1 MIEARDL
8 TKIYAGKAAVDHLT
22 FTVEPGQVTGFLGPN
37 GAGKSTTMRLILG
50 LDRPQ
55 SGIALINGRRY
66 RDLKDPLRTV
76 GALLEAKTVHP
87 GRSARNHLLF
97 LAQTQGLP
105 ARRVEEVL
113 ALVGLQD
120 VADKRAGGFSLGMS
134 QRLGVAVAMLG
145 DPEVLLLD
153 EPVNGLDPEGV
164 LWIRNLMKQL
174 AAEGRTIL
182 VSSHLMNEMAVT
194 ADHLIVIGRGKLI
207 TEASTED
214 VIARSTDKSVRVRTP
229 DADRLAELITA
240 AGGKV
245 VRGAPA
251 DGAGLLTVTGLEAPR
266 IGELAASASIVLH
279 ELTPLASLEG
289 AFMELT
295 SGSVEFGVPGPD
307 PVKTGEREGP
317 MTTTSPVTPTRG
329 PADPAAGRHA
339 GFAGLLR
346 AEWTKIRSVRST
358 VWTLVIFVVVCIGF
372 TALIAWLTETHW
384 YGPRAASRDVRAI
397 SDPVGFI
404 LGTGVGL
411 GQLAIGVL
419 GVLVITSEYSSGVI
433 RASLLAVP
441 RRLPVLAAKAV
452 VFAVLLLVVTEI
464 VAFCSFFVG
473 SAILHAHVPVSLS
486 GSGVTRAVAGAGLY
500 LTVLGLLALA
510 IGTMIRHTAGA
521 ISTIIGIVFVLP
533 ILSGLLPSSWG
544 AHINAYLPEQA
555 GTLITHTHEQS
566 GDLLSPWQ
574 GFGVLCIW
582 TVLALAAAAYL
593 LERRDA

>member
-1 MIEARDL
+1 
-8 TKIYAGKAAVDHLT
+8 
-22 FTVEPGQVTGFLGPN
+22 
-37 GAGKSTTMRLILG
+37 
-50 LDRPQ
+50 
-55 SGIALINGRRY
+55 
-66 RDLKDPLRTV
+66 
-76 GALLEAKTVHP
+76 
-87 GRSARNHLLF
+87 
-97 LAQTQGLP
+97 
-105 ARRVEEVL
+105 
-113 ALVGLQD
+113 
-120 VADKRAGGFSLGMS
+120 
-134 QRLGVAVAMLG
+134 
-145 DPEVLLLD
+145 
-153 EPVNGLDPEGV
+153 
-164 LWIRNLMKQL
+164 
-174 AAEGRTIL
+174 
-182 VSSHLMNEMAVT
+182 
-194 ADHLIVIGRGKLI
+194 
-207 TEASTED
+207 
-214 VIARSTDKSVRVRTP
+214 
-229 DADRLAELITA
+229 
-240 AGGKV
+240 
-245 VRGAPA
+245 
-251 DGAGLLTVTGLEAPR
+251 
-266 IGELAASASIVLH
+266 
-279 ELTPLASLEG
+279 
-289 AFMELT
+289 
-295 SGSVEFGVPGPD
+295 
-307 PVKTGEREGP
+307 
-317 MTTTSPVTPTRG
+317 MTTTSPVAPARG
-329 PADPAAGRHA
+329 PASPAGGRHA

-372 TALIAWLTETHW
+372 TALITWLTETHW
-384 YGPRAASRDVRAI
+384 YGPKAAPRDVRALA
-397 SDPVGFI
+397 DPVGFI

-419 GVLVITSEYSSGVI
+419 GVLVITSEYSTGVI

-452 VFAVLLLVVTEI
+452 VFAVLLIVVTEI

-486 GSGVTRAVAGAGLY
+486 GSGVTRAVIGAGLY

-521 ISTIIGIVFVLP
+521 IATIIGVVFVLP

>member
-145 DPEVLLLD
+145 DPQVLLLD

-182 VSSHLMNEMAVT
+182 V
-194 ADHLIVIGRGKLI
+194 
-207 TEASTED
+207 
-214 VIARSTDKSVRVRTP
+214 
-229 DADRLAELITA
+229 
-240 AGGKV
+240 
-245 VRGAPA
+245 
-251 DGAGLLTVTGLEAPR
+251 
-266 IGELAASASIVLH
+266 
-279 ELTPLASLEG
+279 
-289 AFMELT
+289 
-295 SGSVEFGVPGPD
+295 
-307 PVKTGEREGP
+307 
-317 MTTTSPVTPTRG
+317 
-329 PADPAAGRHA
+329 
-339 GFAGLLR
+339 
-346 AEWTKIRSVRST
+346 
-358 VWTLVIFVVVCIGF
+358 CIGF
-372 TALIAWLTETHW
+372 TALIAWLTESHW
-384 YGPRAASRDVRAI
+384 YGPRAAARDATAI

-486 GSGVTRAVAGAGLY
+486 DSGVTRAVAGAGLY

-533 ILSGLLPSSWG
+533 ILTGLLPSSWG